1 MVLSALKKMSK
12 KKRVGRGP
20 GSGHGKTSC
29 RGNKGQK
36 SRSGKKI
43 RLEFEGGQ
51 MPLIRR
57 IPKRGFS
64 NRRFREKINIVNLSS
79 LSTLSEKEINPQILK
94 EKKIIKK
101 PCKVKILGGGEINR
115 VLFIKAD
122 YFSKT
127 ARQKIENAGGKA
139 YV

>member
-1 MVLSALKKMSK
+1 MSK
-12 KKRVGRGP
+12 KKRIGRGP

-101 PCKVKILGGGEINR
+101 PYKVKILGGGEINR